1 MMDLFTEALMKYIK
15 YTLIGFLCLGGVITC
30 SIVNKGCSWF
40 GKAAQVAEQQVDP
53 ALLLKRYEW
62 FKNVAAEC
70 DKKMADIQVY
80 KTRLKNMERDYEGT
94 PRKDWDR
101 TDKEQFNLWEQEVA
115 GVISSYNSLAAEYNA
130 AMSKINYKFTN
141 IGSLPKGAE
150 TPLPRE
156 VKPYEYQ

>member
-1 MMDLFTEALMKYIK
+1 MQTLKYI
-15 YTLIGFLCLGGVITC
+15 LIGFIILFGVVTC
-30 SIVNKGCSWF
+30 SVLSKGCSWLS
-40 GKAAQVAEQQVDP
+40 KASSVVEQQVDP

-62 FKNVAAEC
+62 FKDVLAQC

-80 KTRLKNMERDYEGT
+80 KNRLASMEKSYEGV

-115 GVISSYNSLAAEYNA
+115 GVVASYNSLAAEYNA

-141 IGSLPKGAE
+141 IGELPKGAAE
-150 TPLPRE
+150 ALPKQIR
-156 VKPYEYQ
+156 EYQYN

>member
-1 MMDLFTEALMKYIK
+1 MQTVKHIFIGLIILF
-15 YTLIGFLCLGGVITC
+15 GVVLC
-30 SIVNKGCSWF
+30 SILSKGCNWLS
-40 GKAAQVAEQQVDP
+40 KASAVAEQQVDP

-62 FKNVAAEC
+62 FKDVLAQC

-80 KTRLKNMERDYEGT
+80 KNRLASMEKSYEGV

-115 GVISSYNSLAAEYNA
+115 GVVASYNSLAAEYNA

-141 IGSLPKGAE
+141 IGELPKGAAE
-150 TPLPRE
+150 LLPKQIR
-156 VKPYEYQ
+156 EYQYK